1 LIEQRFADVLGQSAD
16 DMLSIAVMPA
26 ERQAIP
32 YGAGTA
38 TAELVT
44 ATARR
49 VYADYPDILR
59 ALGLA
64 G

>member
-1 LIEQRFADVLGQSAD
+1 MHDLRLRRCSGSCEL
-16 DMLSIAVMPA
+16 PEPNEA
-26 ERQAIP
+26 ERRAIP
-32 YGAGTA
+32 YGAGTEAA